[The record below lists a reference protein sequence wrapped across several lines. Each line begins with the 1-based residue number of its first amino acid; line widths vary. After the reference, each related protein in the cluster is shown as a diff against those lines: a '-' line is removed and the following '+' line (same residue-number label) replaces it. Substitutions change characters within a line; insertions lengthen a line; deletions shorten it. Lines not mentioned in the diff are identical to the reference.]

1 VCLDLVRRLRPDWV
15 ALPVSEA
22 ARQCSE
28 RPERVARL
36 ATRVRPDLEA
46 LVATMTRRGRP
57 PAAPQVEPAVTNA
70 AITTAL
76 LALATDLLAH
86 LRWRGSA
93 LRALV
98 VGAYLRLQEQHPA
111 LTQQRF
117 CATLNL
123 ASRTLR
129 HWLSHPPD
137 AAPLPADPVAPPPLP
152 KTPRPRPL
160 RRPHFGL
167 QEVLPGTQFAAD
179 TTDLSCCGVPLKL
192 MATQDVGDRHQH
204 LLDAIIVAPHESAAT
219 IAALATESL
228 ADLPGAQLL
237 TDQGTP
243 YLARVLRETLEALE
257 VEHAPQREANPQAK
271 STLERAFGSLKGI
284 AAPLFAATDRLAEHW
299 VSLRRH
305 DLATTVATLVLT
317 ALLKAYQAG
326 ARAADREQA
335 ARQGL
340 PIEALTQAAREHR
353 EQARAEDRSKVLL
366 LQHVHDAYAIT
377 RPLVRFRR
385 ALRRFPLEVLQRA
398 EQAFRTQVHR
408 DDIRDRASY
417 FIAIVQRFHEEYLRE
432 QARQQAAEAAR
443 QQGRRDQQQHLA
455 QQAARQAHPDIWLQE
470 ALESLAHQWRPAS
483 HELLYEGRGLGRSW
497 LHGAIAALLA
507 RHGPQPTRDLA
518 EGVFTAFRVAVEPRV
533 GAEALAAVR
542 ALFDEALPLAPPTP
556 VQSTCA
562 ATFLGAILPRSGPI
576 PRSAPAAPLLTYAAM
591 PGGS

>member
-22 ARQCSE
+22 ARQGGE

-36 ATRVRPDLEA
+36 ATRVLHGLEA
-46 LVATMTRRGRP
+46 LIATMTRRGRP
-57 PAAPQVEPAVTNA
+57 PAAPQAEPAVTNA

-111 LTQQRF
+111 LTQQHF
-117 CATLNL
+117 CATLGL
-123 ASRTLR
+123 APRTLR

-137 AAPLPADPVAPPPLP
+137 AALLPADPVAPPPLP
-152 KTPRPRPL
+152 KAPRPRPL
-160 RRPHFGL
+160 RRPRFGL

-204 LLDAIIVAPHESAAT
+204 LLDAIIVAPNESAET

-243 YLARVLRETLEALE
+243 YLAHVLRETLEALE

-284 AAPLFAATDRLAEHW
+284 ATPLFALTDRLAERCA
-299 VSLRRH
+299 SLRRH
-305 DLATTVATLVLT
+305 DLATAVATLVLT

-326 ARAADREQA
+326 ARATDREQA

-340 PIEALTQAAREHR
+340 PIEALAEAAREHR

-366 LQHVHDAYAIT
+366 LAHVHDAYALT

-398 EQAFRTQVHR
+398 EQAFRAQVHR

-417 FIAIVQRFHEEYLRE
+417 FIALVHRFHEDYLRD
-432 QARQQAAEAAR
+432 QARQQAADVAR
-443 QQGRRDQQQHLA
+443 RQWRLDQQ
-455 QQAARQAHPDIWLQE
+455 QQAARQMARQEHPEAWLRE
-470 ALESLAHQWRPAS
+470 ALEALAHQWCPARR
-483 HELLYEGRGLGRSW
+483 ELLYGGRGLGRSW
-497 LHGAIAALLA
+497 LRGAVAGLLA
-507 RHGPQPTRDLA
+507 RHGPQPARDLVDGLFA
-518 EGVFTAFRVAVEPRV
+518 AFHAHAEPRV
-533 GAEALAAVR
+533 GADAIAAIR
-542 ALFDEALPLAPPTP
+542 ALLDEALPPAPPSP

-562 ATFLGAILPRSGPI
+562 AHFVAAILPHSGPI
-576 PRSAPAAPLLTYAAM
+576 PRSAPAATLLTYAAM

>member
-1 VCLDLVRRLRPDWV
+1 
-15 ALPVSEA
+15 VSEA
-22 ARQCSE
+22 ARPGGE

-36 ATRVRPDLEA
+36 ATRVLPGLEA
-46 LVATMTRRGRP
+46 RLATMTRRGRP
-57 PAAPQVEPAVTNA
+57 PAAPQADPAVTSA

-86 LRWRGSA
+86 LRWRGPA

-98 VGAYLRLQEQHPA
+98 VGAYLRLREQHPT
-111 LTQQRF
+111 LTQQHF
-117 CATLNL
+117 CATLDL
-123 ASRTLR
+123 APRTLR

-152 KTPRPRPL
+152 KAPRPRPR

-179 TTDLSCCGVPLKL
+179 TTDLSCCGVALKL

-204 LLDAIIVAPHESAAT
+204 LLDAILVAPHESAES

-228 ADLPGAQLL
+228 ADLPGAQFL

-243 YLARVLRETLEALE
+243 YLAHVLRETLEALE

-284 AAPLFAATDRLAEHW
+284 AAPLFALTDRLAERW
-299 VSLRRH
+299 NRLRRH
-305 DLATTVATLVLT
+305 DLATAVATLVLT

-326 ARAADREQA
+326 ARATDREQA
-335 ARQGL
+335 ARQGPPL
-340 PIEALTQAAREHR
+340 EDLAQAAREHR

-366 LQHVHDAYAIT
+366 LQHVHDAYAIA

-385 ALRRFPLEVLQRA
+385 ALRHFPLVVLQRA

-417 FIAIVQRFHEEYLRE
+417 FIAIAHRFHEDYRSD
-432 QARQQAAEAAR
+432 QARQQAAAAAR
-443 QQGRRDQQQHLA
+443 RQWRLDQHQQVT
-455 QQAARQAHPDIWLQE
+455 RQAHRQEHPEAWLRE
-470 ALESLAHQWRPAS
+470 ALEGLADQWCPTR
-483 HELLYEGRGLGRSW
+483 HELLYGGRGLACSW
-497 LHGAIAALLA
+497 LRGAVAGLLA
-507 RHGPQPTRDLA
+507 RHGPQPTRDLVD
-518 EGVFTAFRVAVEPRV
+518 GLFSTFRIAAEPRV
-533 GAEALAAVR
+533 GADALAAIR
-542 ALFDEALPLAPPTP
+542 ALLEEAMPPAPPAP

-562 ATFLGAILPRSGPI
+562 ARFLGAILPRSGPI